1 VALLFVFIGVWD
13 VDFTSRLKVVGGSTV
28 RRPRLRPA
36 GDRPTVARWVRVWPR
51 QGEIF
56 FLLLRWKRDRAHDP
70 STNNNKT
77 GTTMHSPL
85 SSIDRKILLLL
96 QHNADLSAAEVAE
109 KVELSQS
116 PCWRRINR
124 MQEEGLIERKVA
136 LLNPKKLGLNMT
148 VFVNIKLSAHGR
160 SNLDEFERAV
170 VGYSEVLECH
180 TMAGES
186 DYLLKV
192 VAKDIDSYERFLRDQ
207 LLQRPHVQ
215 EAHSHIAMSEVKR
228 TTELPLD

>member
-1 VALLFVFIGVWD
+1 MQ
-13 VDFTSRLKVVGGSTV
+13 
-28 RRPRLRPA
+28 P
-36 GDRPTVARWVRVWPR
+36 
-51 QGEIF
+51 
-56 FLLLRWKRDRAHDP
+56 
-70 STNNNKT
+70 
-77 GTTMHSPL
+77 SPL
-85 SSIDRKILLLL
+85 SPIDRKILQLL
-96 QHNADLSAAEVAE
+96 QHNADLSAAQIAD

-124 MQEEGLIERKVA
+124 MQDEGLIERKVA

-160 SNLDEFERAV
+160 SNLDEFEQAV
-170 VGYSEVLECH
+170 VGYPEVLECY

-192 VAKDIDSYERFLRDQ
+192 VARDIDSYERFLRDQ
-207 LLQRPHVQ
+207 LLQRPHVL